1 MPPETHREPLHPPC
15 IEVQGV
21 YGSKSSECQHE
32 RSHYIPSGG
41 VARSQH
47 RSGLKS
53 WLCPLA
59 LGKFL
64 RLSLKLAPPLFL
76 TCCPQEE
83 RRLVPKAPA
92 NIRAGAGQTA
102 RLLSFLS
109 SLVRQRAAAL
119 QALSCLG
126 SSLSPVSWHKHRVR
140 TASSSVDVTL
150 LPRKCRIDMGFQ
162 ENSYLFA
169 YLQGAGGTVI
179 EGEINYYFSSLT
191 K

>member
-1 MPPETHREPLHPPC
+1 M
-15 IEVQGV
+15 
-21 YGSKSSECQHE
+21 
-32 RSHYIPSGG
+32 
-41 VARSQH
+41 ARSQH

-59 LGKFL
+59 SSKFL

-102 RLLSFLS
+102 RHLSLLSS
-109 SLVRQRAAAL
+109 SLLRRRAAVL
-119 QALSCLG
+119 RALSCLG

-162 ENSYLFA
+162 ENSYWFA
-169 YLQGAGGTVI
+169 YLQGGGGKVF